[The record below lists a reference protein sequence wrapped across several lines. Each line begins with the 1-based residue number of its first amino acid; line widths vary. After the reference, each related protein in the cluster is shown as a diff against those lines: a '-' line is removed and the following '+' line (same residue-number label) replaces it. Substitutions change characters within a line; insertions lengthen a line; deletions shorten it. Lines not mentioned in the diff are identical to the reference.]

1 MTEPIPVPPHAVS
14 VVIPVYQGASTLPGL
29 IAQLAR
35 FADEFCTT
43 DGHRVKVAEVLLV
56 HDNGPDNSA
65 AVIRELA
72 ERYWFV
78 RAVWLSRNFGQHPA
92 TLAGMASSGGDWIVT
107 MDEDGQHDPAAIGAM
122 LDVAMERQAD
132 LVYARPVNR
141 PPHGAVRNVASRM
154 AKQLIAASAGSK
166 AAKDFHSYRL
176 VLGEVGRSVAA
187 YAGAGAYLDV
197 AMSWVARRIETCPV
211 ALREEGGRP
220 SGYSFRS
227 LSSHFWRMVISSGT
241 RGLRLVSLLGVLAA
255 IGGFGIAGYLV
266 IARLFSDLHT
276 PQGWPSMMATILVCS
291 GAILFSLGVIAEY
304 IGVNVNMAMGRP
316 LYLIVSDPAAGP
328 LGRHPAAGGKRE
340 SDQSRPE
347 PAEEM
352 GRSELTDPG
361 QRPLTG
367 SPQPGSADLDPAV
380 RGSERRQRTGTT
392 SRDAREPADSRGS
405 RRERVGNLWRA
416 GERIGR

>member
-14 VVIPVYQGASTLPGL
+14 VVIPVYQGAHTLPGL
-29 IAQLAR
+29 IAQIAPLV
-35 FADEFCTT
+35 DEFTT
-43 DGHRVKVAEVLLV
+43 SGGHRARVGEILLV

-65 AVIRELA
+65 AVIRDLT
-72 ERYWFV
+72 ERYAFV

-107 MDEDGQHDPAAIGAM
+107 MDEDGQHDPAAIGSM
-122 LDVAMERQAD
+122 LDVAMARQAD

-141 PPHGAVRNVASRM
+141 PPHGAVRNVASRL

-197 AMSWVARRIETCPV
+197 AMSWVARRTETCPV

-227 LSSHFWRMVISSGT
+227 LGSHFWRMVISSGT

-255 IGGFGIAGYLV
+255 IGGFGIAGYLI

-328 LGRHPAAGGKRE
+328 LGRHPADGTPTADP
-340 SDQSRPE
+340 SHPE
-347 PAEEM
+347 PAYAAD
-352 GRSELTDPG
+352 RSNPIV
-361 QRPLTG
+361 R
-367 SPQPGSADLDPAV
+367 DPAHARSAEPSAAD
-380 RGSERRQRTGTT
+380 RGRRQPAGADTP
-392 SRDAREPADSRGS
+392 EPAGNRRS
-405 RRERVGNLWRA
+405 RRERVGSPWRA